1 MRDKPEVR
9 TAQVLKSPPG
19 EPLIGFEH
27 FQRHWFTKEQ
37 CYSVKV
43 KPGEFYVT
51 RDHEAIITLL
61 GSCISAC
68 VCDPVSGVGGL
79 NHFILPE
86 NDRFQSLDQS
96 ETARYGV
103 FAMEQLINE
112 ILKHGGQRHRLEA
125 KITGGG
131 QMIPGM
137 SDIGDQNIR
146 FVKMFLQTEGIR
158 LISQDVGGEYGRR
171 VAYLPLQNR
180 LLVKRMPTLHNSRLY
195 QAENN
200 FRHTID
206 QHNDGSEVELF

>member
-1 MRDKPEVR
+1 MSSVHALNP
-9 TAQVLKSPPG
+9 PPG
-19 EPLIGFEH
+19 EPLIGFNH
-27 FQRHWFTKEQ
+27 FQRQWFKKEQ
-37 CYSVKV
+37 CYSVKI
-43 KPGEFYVT
+43 KPGEYYVT
-51 RDHEAIITLL
+51 REHEAIITLL

-68 VCDPVSGVGGL
+68 VCDPVTGIGGM

-86 NDRFQSLDQS
+86 NDRFQNLAQS

-137 SDIGDQNIR
+137 SDVGDQNIR

-195 QAENN
+195 VAENK
-200 FRHTID
+200 FRHQIE
-206 QHNDGSEVELF
+206 QHNDGSDVELF